1 MTTAAAELAP
11 LLTSI
16 AEDAPVYFG
25 QGKVNGSIPRLAEV
39 DPKQFGIAVATL
51 DGGIATAG
59 SANVPFSIQSIS
71 KVFSLC
77 LALDYMEAELWTRV
91 GRNPSGQRFN
101 SLTRIEQEQGRPM
114 NPFVNP
120 GALVVADC
128 LIERAATPV
137 HTLIGFLRK
146 LAHSQRVSCD
156 YEVAKSELSTAFRN
170 YAAAALLKDYGNL
183 RCDPRA
189 VVSAYTHFCA
199 ASMTCVELAKAALP
213 LANDGKDAKSGVQ
226 LLPPGRARRV
236 NSLMLTCGLY
246 DAAGDFA
253 YRVGLPAKSGVGGG
267 IVAVVPNRM
276 AIAVWSPELDALGNS
291 VAGFAALER
300 LARDADLSVF

>member
-1 MTTAAAELAP
+1 MTIAAEELAP
-11 LLTSI
+11 LLADI
-16 AEDAPVYFG
+16 AAEAPARFG
-25 QGKVNGSIPRLAEV
+25 EGRVNGSIPRLAQV
-39 DPKQFGIAVATL
+39 DPNQFGIAVATL
-51 DGGIATAG
+51 DGGVAKAG
-59 SANVPFSIQSIS
+59 AADVPFSIQSIS

-77 LALDYMEAELWTRV
+77 LALDYLGEELWDRV

-128 LIERAATPV
+128 LVERAATPI
-137 HTLIGFLRK
+137 HTMIGLLRR
-146 LAHSQRVSCD
+146 LAHSTRVTCD
-156 YEVAKSELSTAFRN
+156 YEVAKSELSMAFRN
-170 YAAAALLKDYGNL
+170 FAAAALLKDYGNL
-183 RCDPRA
+183 HCEPRA
-189 VVSAYTHFCA
+189 VVHAYTHFCA

-213 LANDGKDAKSGVQ
+213 LANEGRDPATGTQ
-226 LLPPGRARRV
+226 ILPPGRSRRV

-267 IVAVVPNRM
+267 IVAIVPNRM

>member
-1 MTTAAAELAP
+1 MTTAATEYEP
-11 LLTSI
+11 LLARI
-16 AEDAPVYFG
+16 AEEAPVYFG
-25 QGKVNGSIPRLAEV
+25 HGKVNGSIPLLAEV
-39 DPKQFGIAVATL
+39 DPKQFGIAIATL
-51 DGGIATAG
+51 DGGLATAG
-59 SANVPFSIQSIS
+59 AANVPFSIQSIS

-77 LALDYMEAELWTRV
+77 LALDYMEEDLWKRV

-128 LIERAATPV
+128 LVERAATPI
-137 HTLIGFLRK
+137 HTMIGFLRK
-146 LAHSQRVSCD
+146 LARSQRVGCD
-156 YEVAKSELSTAFRN
+156 YDVAKSELSTAFRN
-170 YAAAALLKDYGNL
+170 YAAAALLKEYGNL
-183 RCDPRA
+183 RGDPRA
-189 VVSAYTHFCA
+189 VVAAYTHFCA
-199 ASMTCVELAKAALP
+199 ASMTCVELARAALP
-213 LANDGKDAKSGVQ
+213 LANDGRDSKSGAQ
-226 LLPPGRARRV
+226 MLPPGRARRV

-276 AIAVWSPELDALGNS
+276 TIAVWSPELDALGNS

>member
-1 MTTAAAELAP
+1 MTTNATAFQP
-11 LLTSI
+11 LLDSI
-16 AEDAPVYFG
+16 AEEAPVYYG
-25 QGKVNGSIPRLAEV
+25 QGKVNSSIPGLARV
-39 DPKQFGIAVATL
+39 DPKQFGIAIATL
-51 DGGIATAG
+51 DGGVATAG
-59 SANVPFSIQSIS
+59 AAKVPFSIQSVS

-77 LALDYMEAELWTRV
+77 LALDYMGEDLWTRV

-128 LIERAATPV
+128 LVERAATPI

-146 LAHSQRVSCD
+146 LAHSQRVGCD
-156 YEVAKSELSTAFRN
+156 YDVAKSELSTAFRN
-170 YAAAALLKDYGNL
+170 YAAASLLKEYGNL
-183 RCDPRA
+183 HGDPRA
-189 VVSAYTHFCA
+189 VVGAYTHFCA

-213 LANDGKDAKSGVQ
+213 FANDGKDPKTGRQV
-226 LLPPGRARRV
+226 LPPGRARRV

-267 IVAVVPNRM
+267 IMAIVPNRM
-276 AIAVWSPELDALGNS
+276 AIAVWSPELDPLGNS

-300 LARDADLSVF
+300 LTRDGDLSVF

>member
-11 LLTSI
+11 LLASI

-25 QGKVNGSIPRLAEV
+25 QGKVNGSIPLLAKV

-59 SANVPFSIQSIS
+59 AANVPFSIQSIS

-77 LALDYMEAELWTRV
+77 LALDYMEGDLWTRV

-128 LIERAATPV
+128 LTERAATPV

-146 LAHSQRVSCD
+146 LAHSQRVNCD

-213 LANDGKDAKSGVQ
+213 LANDGRDAKSGAQ
-226 LLPPGRARRV
+226 LLPAGRARRV

>member
-1 MTTAAAELAP
+1 MTTDATAFQP
-11 LLTSI
+11 LLDSI
-16 AEDAPVYFG
+16 AEEAPVYYG
-25 QGKVNGSIPRLAEV
+25 QGKVNSSIPGLARV
-39 DPKQFGIAVATL
+39 DPKQFGIAIATL
-51 DGGIATAG
+51 DGGVATAG
-59 SANVPFSIQSIS
+59 AAKVPFSIQSVS

-77 LALDYMEAELWTRV
+77 LALDYMGEDLWTRV

-128 LIERAATPV
+128 LVERAATPI

-146 LAHSQRVSCD
+146 LAHSQRVGCD
-156 YEVAKSELSTAFRN
+156 YDVAKSELSTAFRN
-170 YAAAALLKDYGNL
+170 YAAASLLKEYGNL
-183 RCDPRA
+183 HGDPRA
-189 VVSAYTHFCA
+189 VVGAYTHFCA

-213 LANDGKDAKSGVQ
+213 FANDGKDPRTGRQV
-226 LLPPGRARRV
+226 LPPGRARRV

-267 IVAVVPNRM
+267 IMAIVPNRM
-276 AIAVWSPELDALGNS
+276 AIAVWSPELDPLGNS

-300 LARDADLSVF
+300 LTRDGDLSVF